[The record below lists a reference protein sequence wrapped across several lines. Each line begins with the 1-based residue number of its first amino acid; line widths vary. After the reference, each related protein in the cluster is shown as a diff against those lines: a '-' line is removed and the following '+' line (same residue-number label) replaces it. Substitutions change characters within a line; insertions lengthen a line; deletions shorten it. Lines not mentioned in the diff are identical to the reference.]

1 MAQDSSEKMDVSGL
15 FFKVSEYFFRPRKKK
30 KRNSKKMICKK
41 ASPKNGGVDD
51 IFLFLK
57 GMMFMEPFRIY
68 LVYTCSDLPE
78 KDK

>member
-1 MAQDSSEKMDVSGL
+1 MDVSGS
-15 FFKVSEYFFRPRKKK
+15 FFKVSEYFFRPRKQ
-30 KRNSKKMICKK
+30 KRNPKKMICKK
-41 ASPKNGGVDD
+41 ASLKNGGVDD

-57 GMMFMEPFRIY
+57 GMMFMEPFGIY

>member
-1 MAQDSSEKMDVSGL
+1 
-15 FFKVSEYFFRPRKKK
+15 
-30 KRNSKKMICKK
+30 MICKK